1 MSQLQSQPQSKH
13 QSQYQEYQ
21 QQEHPFAQYTRILG
35 KGKQG
40 TRSLTE
46 QEAFLAFKMILDQ
59 QVLPEQLGAFMM
71 LLRVKEES
79 VSELVGFVT
88 AVKDYIAEHRSPY
101 GLGNNNK
108 PLLDWPSYAGKKKHH
123 AWYLLSALT
132 LAKHGI
138 KVCMH
143 GAKGHTIGRV
153 YSEDLLQALGQPVA
167 STLQQVPEYLNSHN
181 FCYVP
186 LPLLQPTLSDI
197 INMRNVFGL
206 RSPVHTL
213 ARLINPFD
221 APFTMQSIFHP
232 AYQSSH
238 LDAGKQLGYQNSMV
252 IKGDGGE
259 FERNPDAR
267 SKVIGLRD
275 GVAYEFRLPMLNS
288 PKSPIEDDLSP
299 ELLQRVWEGSTNR
312 TNIANRVAASRVTA
326 NKATAKNC
334 DSSGGVGEMAVKY
347 GQQAITETLALVLI
361 TLKQASSYEQAL
373 PMAVDMW
380 QARHD

>member
-1 MSQLQSQPQSKH
+1 MSIFMSQLQSQH
-13 QSQYQEYQ
+13 QSQKYQYQEYQ
-21 QQEHPFAQYTRILG
+21 DQEHPFAQYTRILG

-46 QEAFLAFKMILDQ
+46 EEAFLAFKMILDQ

-88 AVKDYIAEHRSPY
+88 AVKEYIAEHSPY
-101 GLGNNNK
+101 GLGDNNK
-108 PLLDWPSYAGKKKHH
+108 PQLDWPSYAGKKKHH

-153 YSEDLLQALGQPVA
+153 YSEDLLQALGQPVVTQL
-167 STLQQVPEYLNSHN
+167 SQVPEYLHSHN

-213 ARLINPFD
+213 ARLINPFS

-238 LDAGKQLGYQNSMV
+238 LNAGKQLGYQNSMV

-267 SKVIGLRD
+267 TKVIGLRD
-275 GVAYEFRLPMLNS
+275 GVEYEFRLPMLNS
-288 PKSPIEDDLSP
+288 PKSPIEDNLTP
-299 ELLQRVWEGSTNR
+299 ELLQQVWEDRTNR
-312 TNIANRVAASRVTA
+312 TN
-326 NKATAKNC
+326 KLAKNC
-334 DSSGGVGEMAVKY
+334 GSGGVGEMALKY

-380 QARHD
+380 QTRHD